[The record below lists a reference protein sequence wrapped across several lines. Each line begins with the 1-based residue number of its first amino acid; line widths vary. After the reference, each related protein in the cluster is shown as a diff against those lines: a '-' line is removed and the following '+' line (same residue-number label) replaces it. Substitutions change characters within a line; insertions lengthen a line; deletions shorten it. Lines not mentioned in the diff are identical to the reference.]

1 MSFVVSALTSLAG
14 FFANAGSVA
23 CTFWFL
29 DEPECP
35 KNLIK

>member
-1 MSFVVSALTSLAG
+1 MNFVVSALSSLAG
-14 FFANAGSVA
+14 MFANAASTA
-23 CTFWFL
+23 CAFWFL